1 MKFVK
6 GISLFF
12 IIPVLIFV
20 MGFFLGGKFSSFF
33 YPGARSRQIY
43 LQEEIQ
49 ETPEENRQAAEEE
62 EEPDRK
68 QTPSAAD
75 SAAIVQEED
84 GTTKKFRAA
93 SALDEQKIDADTKF
107 MVEEA
112 DLRRDTIVETQWKL
126 PEKYIG
132 MNREEFL
139 KAMEEYELSPP
150 LTELERGFVSLEVK
164 SFSGDKILVR
174 MNYIY
179 TAPSNSFYLRAENHY
194 VVVYCDDQKTVYMKT
209 NILLEDLPDDIQQE
223 IIGEMHVEDEKTL
236 YDFLES
242 YSS

>member
-6 GISLFF
+6 GISLFL
-12 IIPVLIFV
+12 IIPVFIFV
-20 MGFFLGGKFSSFF
+20 LGFFLGGKFSSFF
-33 YPGARSRQIY
+33 YPGARTRQIY
-43 LQEEIQ
+43 LQEETQ
-49 ETPEENRQAAEEE
+49 TESEEE
-62 EEPDRK
+62 SVQPVKEDEPDEK
-68 QTPSAAD
+68 KGSSVPD
-75 SAAIVQEED
+75 SPVVIEED

-107 MVEEA
+107 MVEEV

-139 KAMEEYELSPP
+139 NAMAEYELSPP

-164 SFSGDKILVR
+164 SFSGDKVLVR

-194 VVVYCDDQKTVYMKT
+194 VVVYCDDQRTVYMKT

>member
-12 IIPVLIFV
+12 IIPVFIFV

-33 YPGARSRQIY
+33 YPGARTRQIY
-43 LQEEIQ
+43 LQEETQ
-49 ETPEENRQAAEEE
+49 APTEEESVQAGDEEKPEEKNA
-62 EEPDRK
+62 
-68 QTPSAAD
+68 SAKKE
-75 SAAIVQEED
+75 SPMIVEED

-107 MVEEA
+107 MVEEV
-112 DLRRDTIVETQWKL
+112 DLRRDTMVETQWKL

-139 KAMEEYELSPP
+139 NAMAEYELSPP

-164 SFSGDKILVR
+164 SFSGEKILVR

-194 VVVYCDDQKTVYMKT
+194 VVVYCDDQRTVYMKT
-209 NILLEDLPDDIQQE
+209 NILLEDLPDEIQQE

>member
-6 GISLFF
+6 GISLFL
-12 IIPVLIFV
+12 IIPVFIFV
-20 MGFFLGGKFSSFF
+20 LGFFLGGKFSSFF
-33 YPGARSRQIY
+33 YPGARTRQIY
-43 LQEEIQ
+43 LQEETQ
-49 ETPEENRQAAEEE
+49 TESEEE
-62 EEPDRK
+62 SVQPVKEDEPDEK
-68 QTPSAAD
+68 KGPSVPD
-75 SAAIVQEED
+75 SPVVIEED

-107 MVEEA
+107 MVEEV

-139 KAMEEYELSPP
+139 NAMDEYELSPP

-164 SFSGDKILVR
+164 SFSGDKVLVR

-194 VVVYCDDQKTVYMKT
+194 VVVYCDDQRTVYMKT